1 MKKNILIIAFTAST
15 WGAFSQVGI
24 GTLNPNSSAMLDVV
38 GSNKGV
44 LIPRVG
50 LQNHNDTTTVQGSIN
65 GRYENSLLVFNT
77 QQNDSITPGYYYW
90 YLNKWH
96 RLLNQEDVTALD
108 TNTKNQSIAVVN
120 GNLII
125 TDTDQQVIS
134 VPISD
139 FNMITT
145 FVNNQNGTYS
155 YTSENGLTTQINVVQ
170 DVQNNFQQIV
180 DHSNVQSILDTLI
193 KNTSGMVQFDGTNF
207 FYVDFQGQIQNISW
221 NDLVDMHQKKV
232 SLINGNYTT
241 VESSID
247 TNNSNHTIWK
257 VNVQKAKG
265 ALDGNESMYG
275 VVKENAVNPTVS
287 INQSGELSVNNANIN
302 RVKYVNNNYTISLE
316 DAILLGDASTSN
328 INITLPN
335 AAQNNGK
342 RLIIK
347 KEDSNENYYV
357 TVNGEFLGS
366 INELYT
372 ALPYSGWEFVS
383 DGTHWKIINKF

>member
-44 LIPRVG
+44 LIPRVA

-77 QQNDSITPGYYYW
+77 QQNESITPGYYYW

-96 RLLNQEDVTALD
+96 RLLNQEDVSALD

-139 FNMITT
+139 FNIITT
-145 FVNNQNGTYS
+145 LVNNQNGTYT

-180 DHSNVQSILDTLI
+180 DHSNVQSILDTII

-207 FYVDFQGQIQNISW
+207 FYVDNQGQIQNISW

-257 VNVQKAKG
+257 VNAQKAKG

-275 VVKENAVNPTVS
+275 VVKEHAENPTVS

-302 RVKYVNNNYTISLE
+302 RVKYVNDNYTISLE

-335 AAQNNGK
+335 AAQNKGK

-366 INELYT
+366 INEFYT

>member
-44 LIPRVG
+44 LIPRVA

-77 QQNDSITPGYYYW
+77 QQNESITPGYYYW

-96 RLLNQEDVTALD
+96 RLLNQVDVSALD

-125 TDTDQQVIS
+125 TDTDTDQQVIS

-139 FNMITT
+139 FNIITT
-145 FVNNQNGTYS
+145 LVNNQNGTYT

-180 DHSNVQSILDTLI
+180 DHSNVQSILDTII

-207 FYVDFQGQIQNISW
+207 FYVDNQGQIQNISW

-247 TNNSNHTIWK
+247 TNNSNHTI
-257 VNVQKAKG
+257 
-265 ALDGNESMYG
+265 
-275 VVKENAVNPTVS
+275 
-287 INQSGELSVNNANIN
+287 
-302 RVKYVNNNYTISLE
+302 
-316 DAILLGDASTSN
+316 
-328 INITLPN
+328 
-335 AAQNNGK
+335 
-342 RLIIK
+342 
-347 KEDSNENYYV
+347 
-357 TVNGEFLGS
+357 
-366 INELYT
+366 
-372 ALPYSGWEFVS
+372 
-383 DGTHWKIINKF
+383 